1 MKDCFVEKNNEA
13 MPRSIV
19 DLLSGI
25 RRQLLPQRSSAD
37 TKNSKRNS
45 CLITSLRKQLG
56 ILVDEL
62 SRNVCICHTYL
73 YEIYKFT
80 YLYILYYI
88 IFSVFISSFQR
99 TIFVRCV
106 KPNNLAQPGQFDMH
120 SVEVQLKCF
129 GLAKYKSLMEQGF
142 PNRLEFGQLLSMY
155 DIRIIK
161 EKHFHIA
168 LLLKSMG
175 LDKHDYRIGHTRVC
189 LRPLKPHDLDRI
201 LTPSEHDIVQVKNTY
216 EKKLAIYGR
225 WSFLVKAALAN
236 QSKIITAR

>member
-1 MKDCFVEKNNEA
+1 
-13 MPRSIV
+13 
-19 DLLSGI
+19 
-25 RRQLLPQRSSAD
+25 
-37 TKNSKRNS
+37 
-45 CLITSLRKQLG
+45 
-56 ILVDEL
+56 
-62 SRNVCICHTYL
+62 
-73 YEIYKFT
+73 
-80 YLYILYYI
+80 
-88 IFSVFISSFQR
+88 
-99 TIFVRCV
+99 
-106 KPNNLAQPGQFDMH
+106 MH

-236 QSKIITAR
+236 QSKIITARWVLSLCTKTSIYKYIPLLKFSERNHFRLSFYSIETM